1 MTVKSRRDAVRKS
14 AISFDSIRNTVRSFN
29 KSISMARG
37 TAGEILKQ
45 TRQRN
50 KFKREL
56 TAKDN
61 NFFRRRQEN
70 IKRKQREDELE
81 AQDVKKLPKQ
91 QGNIITR
98 STRGLLGRLLDFL
111 GVLLIGFVINNLPR
125 IIKATSDI
133 IKKIKKVISVLDPFI
148 KTIQFFL
155 TAIGTGITAVLGIF
169 KRFDFRKNKK
179 NIDDAVNQ
187 ANNNILKADNDFR
200 IIINEFEGDENVRK
214 VPEMNQM
221 LDDDGDVED
230 TDQEIQPTMSVE
242 DVEIE
247 KRAEGGIVEKGQPY
261 IVGEEGAELF
271 VPEEKGD
278 VITDEQL
285 GEFEGMMDNEEVE
298 GMKNDTDISKI
309 RPPKDNDGSGII
321 PTPPDNKETSISDV
335 LLADRKKKESITSVN
350 KNVNVASSIVPI
362 TRERTNM
369 VSRKAR
375 IKRTVITIEKQAPQD
390 TGPSMMGKNRSSVIV
405 TGSTKSDVLKSLQG
419 LSLKKN

>member
-1 MTVKSRRDAVRKS
+1 MTVKSRRAAVRKS

-29 KSISMARG
+29 KSISMAKG
-37 TAGEILKQ
+37 TATEILKQ

-111 GVLLIGFVINNLPR
+111 GVLLIGFVVNNLPR

-155 TAIGTGITAVLGIF
+155 TAIGTGITTVLNIF
-169 KRFDFRKNKK
+169 KGFDFGKNKK
-179 NIDDAVNQ
+179 NIDDAINQ

-200 IIINEFEGDENVRK
+200 IIINEFERDENVRK

-221 LDDDGDVED
+221 MDDGGNVED
-230 TDQEIQPTMSVE
+230 VDQEIQPTMSFE

-285 GEFEGMMDNEEVE
+285 GEFESMMDNEEVE
-298 GMKNDTDISKI
+298 GMKNDTDIRKI
-309 RPPKDNDGSGII
+309 KPPKDNDGTGII
-321 PTPPDNKETSISDV
+321 PTPPDNKEISATDILLTDKKKKASIS
-335 LLADRKKKESITSVN
+335 SVN
-350 KNVNVASSIVPI
+350 KNVNVASNIVPV

-369 VSRKAR
+369 ISRKGR
-375 IKRTVITIEKQAPQD
+375 VKRTVITIEKQAPQD
-390 TGPSMMGKNRSSVIV
+390 VGTSMVGKGKSSIIV
-405 TGSTKSDVLKSLQG
+405 TGTTKSDVLKSLQG